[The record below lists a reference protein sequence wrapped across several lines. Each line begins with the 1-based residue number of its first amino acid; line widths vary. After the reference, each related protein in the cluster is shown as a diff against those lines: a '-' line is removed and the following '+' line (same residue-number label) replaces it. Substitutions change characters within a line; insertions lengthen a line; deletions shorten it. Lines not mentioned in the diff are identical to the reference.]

1 MCYIEPELYTK
12 TMTKVIVTDF
22 SRVLLFPVDEAYD
35 GGLNNLNNRL
45 AEQNPDYDFK
55 KYFKLNH
62 ELLDYYASSKV
73 PVYIFTSET
82 IQEHP
87 AIKDELL
94 GVFAGVFSAK
104 HLGVSKTDASAYK
117 RIAQQIDAKTS
128 DIIYVDDNEANVAAA
143 NDAGCHGILYISN
156 EATIK
161 KIAEKI

>member
-1 MCYIEPELYTK
+1 
-12 TMTKVIVTDF
+12 MTKVIVTDF

-104 HLGVSKTDASAYK
+104 HLGVSKTDVGAYK
-117 RIAQQIDAKTS
+117 RIAQEVNAQTTEIV
-128 DIIYVDDNEANVAAA
+128 YVDDNEANVAAA
-143 NDAGCHGILYISN
+143 NDAGCDGILYVSS
-156 EATIK
+156 EASVM
-161 KIAEKI
+161 KIAETL